1 MEEQQHGAVMPVSH
15 EARVSASICRTVA
28 GIACTTIIALFA
40 PLAAAEEWAA
50 EILPACFPPNCLAVG
65 LPPGAAE
72 QAAAADGLDAAGLAQ
87 AIEYVLRSSATMP
100 ARVMAVRY
108 QDGRLVRYAVSE
120 RLELAATTSPA
131 RLAGADDPLGRA
143 FRAVTEREVRLRAGA
158 DNRVAIV
165 PVALDAFLGNL
176 PPTFVSG
183 RDEGPFLIASGADD
197 AHTRALE
204 GAIGIVLLLPELTE
218 HRGGNDTQ
226 SFGLMFAIES
236 RR

>member
-1 MEEQQHGAVMPVSH
+1 MPVSH
-15 EARVSASICRTVA
+15 ETRVSASIRRTVA
-28 GIACTTIIALFA
+28 GIACTTMIALTGQ
-40 PLAAAEEWAA
+40 LAAAEEWAS
-50 EILPACFPPNCLAVG
+50 EVLPACFTPNCLAVG
-65 LPPGAAE
+65 LAPGAADR
-72 QAAAADGLDAAGLAQ
+72 AAAADGLAAADLAQ

-100 ARVMAVRY
+100 ARVLAVRY

-120 RLELAATTSPA
+120 RIELPATVSPA

-143 FRAVTEREVRLRAGA
+143 FRAVTEREVRLRASSS
-158 DNRVAIV
+158 DQVAVV

-183 RDEGPFLIASGADD
+183 GDDGSFLIAAGADD
-197 AHTRALE
+197 VSARALE